1 MNNNQN
7 NNPLGTFNQMPNV
20 PYNNEPNKDE
30 QIFGMNQTPN
40 VPLNIGVPE
49 QPIIEQNN
57 TMFSPSIND
66 NNQINN
72 NLFNNTMGIS
82 NNNQISAEPLNINI
96 GNTTNNQLNNDN
108 NPSNMFNN
116 SMNITNNNPV
126 SVEPLNIIPENTN
139 NNQFNQNN
147 NIDNNFEQNFNS
159 NNLNNIPY
167 NLGNDMNTSFTN
179 NENMLPPIA
188 NQINNTNFNDGLKE
202 NNEFINSNEENII
215 SVKKYLGHMVLFS
228 LPVVGFIMLIIKGF
242 VEKKDKNISN
252 FAKANLIFSI
262 IVTVVSTLVVII
274 PFALLYLGSKEIVTN
289 KPDIDVYLPEENTFD
304 GTLYYAN
311 SERIDNIFT
320 YKVPE
325 VFEDEGISTSLH
337 YTYGDKSIFGDCVFE
352 LNSIEDY
359 DSAEKLIEEMSEY
372 YYETPTKKKINNI
385 NWNTFSLYG
394 YDETYYFATDIQ
406 DTVYLYKFEINNNDV
421 KNECIAYHESIVNSI
436 KLK

>member
-66 NNQINN
+66 NNPN
-72 NLFNNTMGIS
+72 
-82 NNNQISAEPLNINI
+82 
-96 GNTTNNQLNNDN
+96 
-108 NPSNMFNN
+108 NMFNN
-116 SMNITNNNPV
+116 SMNITNNNSV

-147 NIDNNFEQNFNS
+147 NIDNNFGQNLNS
-159 NNLNNIPY
+159 NNLNNMPY
-167 NLGNDMNTSFTN
+167 NLANDINTSITN
-179 NENMLPPIA
+179 NANMLPPIA
-188 NQINNTNFNDGLKE
+188 NEMNNTNLNDELKD

-242 VEKKDKNISN
+242 VEKKNKNISN

-262 IVTVVSTLVVII
+262 IVTVVSSLVVI
-274 PFALLYLGSKEIVTN
+274 PFVLLYLGSKEIVTN
-289 KPDIDVYLPEENTFD
+289 KPNVDMYLPEENTFD

-337 YTYGDKSIFGDCVFE
+337 YTYGDESIFGDCVFE
-352 LNSIEDY
+352 LNSIDDY